1 MSENPKSDKTLNW
14 TAAPPTKPGLYWFK
28 WICVNGQERI
38 FICDIM
44 EDTRFGAPSVLHI
57 DIKDEFTLR
66 HLAKDAEWYGPI
78 SPPELPKE

>member
-1 MSENPKSDKTLNW
+1 
-14 TAAPPTKPGLYWFK
+14 
-28 WICVNGQERI
+28 
-38 FICDIM
+38 M